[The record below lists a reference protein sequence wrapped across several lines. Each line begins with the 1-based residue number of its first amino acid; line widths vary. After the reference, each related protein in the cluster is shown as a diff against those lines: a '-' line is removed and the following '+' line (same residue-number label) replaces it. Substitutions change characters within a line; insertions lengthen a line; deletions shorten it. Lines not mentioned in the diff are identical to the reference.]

1 MSFAARTF
9 SGTESSIALGAYLRS
24 YFYSNIETPPTPA
37 LVTWEAQNGGSVVV
51 TADAPDFYTW
61 LIGGGINSD
70 YDIRWTNIF
79 GTPSTGT
86 TGTWLNLGVTRTWT
100 VTATSAIKINQATI
114 EIRQAALPNTVL
126 ATATVTLDAESIT

>member
-1 MSFAARTF
+1 VSFAARTF
-9 SGTESSIALGAYLRS
+9 SGTESSTSLGAYLRS
-24 YFYSNIETPPTPA
+24 YFYSNIETQPTPA
-37 LVTWEAQNGGSVVV
+37 LVTWEAQNGGDVAV
-51 TADAPDFYTW
+51 TADINDSYTW

-70 YDIRWTNIF
+70 YDIRWTNIL

-100 VTATSAIKINQATI
+100 VTATSTIKINQATI

>member
-1 MSFAARTF
+1 MPLVHFLERNPLPS
-9 SGTESSIALGAYLRS
+9 LGAYLRAWA
-24 YFYSNIETPPTPA
+24 YFNVETQPTPA
-37 LVTWEAQNGGSVVV
+37 LVTWEAQAGGDVAV
-51 TADAPDFYTW
+51 TADSNDSYTW

-70 YDIRWTNIF
+70 YDIRWTNII

-100 VTATSAIKINQATI
+100 VAAISTITHNQATV

-126 ATATVTLDAESIT
+126 DTAIVTISAESIT

>member
-9 SGTESSIALGAYLRS
+9 SGTESSTSLGAYLRAWA
-24 YFYSNIETPPTPA
+24 YFNVETQPAPA
-37 LVTWEAQNGGSVVV
+37 LVTWEAQAGGDVAV
-51 TADAPDFYTW
+51 TADSNDSYTW

-70 YDIRWTNIF
+70 YDIRWTNII

-100 VTATSAIKINQATI
+100 VAAISTITHNQATV

-126 ATATVTLDAESIT
+126 DTAIVTISAESIT